1 MGGGGLSHVA
11 VRKRKLS
18 ASECGEDCEHEY
30 LILGKRMSDQVVVLS
45 CTIKRD
51 FEYNKVGQEH

>member
-1 MGGGGLSHVA
+1 VA

-18 ASECGEDCEHEY
+18 ASECEEDCQHEY
-30 LILGKRMSDQVVVLS
+30 LILGKRMSDQLVVLS

-51 FEYNKVGQEH
+51 FEYNKVK